1 MLKNFADV
9 DYDYQINDIDKSVKK
24 VSVDIDNI
32 QYAIDE
38 KSKALKE
45 KQSDVFA
52 LMKSL
57 KPIDS
62 SVEDLETLS
71 KRVKTTETQKRE
83 MEQVVDSLDKDLAQS
98 KANFEM
104 INNKL
109 ESDKF
114 SDIAKRMADYNFL
127 IDKKN
132 NTKSDIDRL
141 KIEVQSK
148 LDKIA
153 RLGDLDYDPN
163 CEKCVN
169 NVFVKDAIQTKEA
182 LDADKEKAGKLVG
195 LLKNLENKIEI
206 DENIP
211 ELHKKHREYAL
222 KSTQLSDQIRR
233 IKVEIKSNVSDV
245 QRKVDTLERLNE
257 SIAKSKRYKTDIEF
271 NDKIQKDIDKHKELE
286 LQLESEIKDMNVDLH
301 SFIGRKSTLEAK
313 KNDIMQT
320 IEQVKDLEEK
330 YEAYKYYLMA
340 VNKDGVSYD
349 LISRILSTVESEV
362 NDILSQIVDFTI
374 VFEMDGKMVNN
385 YICYGD
391 DKSWSLELASGMER
405 FISSLAIRIALTNI
419 SNLPRANFIAI
430 DEGFGTLDSD
440 NLNSLYSF
448 LQYLKSICQF
458 SLVISHI
465 DTMRDFTDQL
475 LEIESDNGF
484 SRINF

>member
-1 MLKNFADV
+1 
-9 DYDYQINDIDKSVKK
+9 
-24 VSVDIDNI
+24 
-32 QYAIDE
+32 
-38 KSKALKE
+38 
-45 KQSDVFA
+45 
-52 LMKSL
+52 
-57 KPIDS
+57 
-62 SVEDLETLS
+62 
-71 KRVKTTETQKRE
+71 
-83 MEQVVDSLDKDLAQS
+83 
-98 KANFEM
+98 
-104 INNKL
+104 
-109 ESDKF
+109 
-114 SDIAKRMADYNFL
+114 
-127 IDKKN
+127 
-132 NTKSDIDRL
+132 
-141 KIEVQSK
+141 
-148 LDKIA
+148 
-153 RLGDLDYDPN
+153 
-163 CEKCVN
+163 
-169 NVFVKDAIQTKEA
+169 
-182 LDADKEKAGKLVG
+182 
-195 LLKNLENKIEI
+195 
-206 DENIP
+206 
-211 ELHKKHREYAL
+211 
-222 KSTQLSDQIRR
+222 
-233 IKVEIKSNVSDV
+233 
-245 QRKVDTLERLNE
+245 
-257 SIAKSKRYKTDIEF
+257 
-271 NDKIQKDIDKHKELE
+271 
-286 LQLESEIKDMNVDLH
+286 
-301 SFIGRKSTLEAK
+301 
-313 KNDIMQT
+313 MQT